1 MLLFLVLVHGQWE
14 IEPIPEQT
22 LKIGFTGSI
31 SAPRSL
37 YFSYIWFDLS
47 NVILGVALRQDYRE
61 CKFFFSVL
69 PTLSHCLKN
78 LSEKMFAT

>member
-37 YFSYIWFDLS
+37 YFSYI
-47 NVILGVALRQDYRE
+47 
-61 CKFFFSVL
+61 
-69 PTLSHCLKN
+69 
-78 LSEKMFAT
+78 